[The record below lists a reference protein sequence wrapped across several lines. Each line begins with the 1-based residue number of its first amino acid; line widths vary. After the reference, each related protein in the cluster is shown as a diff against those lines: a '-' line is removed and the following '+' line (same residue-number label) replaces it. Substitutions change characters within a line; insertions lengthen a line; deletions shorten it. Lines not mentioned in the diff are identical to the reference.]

1 MKRNFKL
8 GLIIASLI
16 CTLQE
21 TSRAQYTPEYVEHL
35 MLKYPDSDQV
45 MCNMEKTYT
54 LKKGKNGKLDIQYHI
69 LQDKLITKS
78 GTFKLQ
84 SEELRS
90 DSSYMELVD
99 FDAYSLVPVNGKYQ
113 KKSVKEFFKSDDFRS
128 SFFTDD
134 SKKTQ
139 FYFPNTQSRTITH
152 LDYLLS
158 LNDEFIIPNT
168 FVGSFYPIENFTL
181 KVVADNDID
190 LDFHFFHVNNDTL
203 NYTRTVGKKTT
214 EHVWIF
220 KHIPKTKYFGDAP
233 DIRWYLPHISFN
245 IMGYRTDDGY
255 KKVLTE
261 LEDLYTLYQKWISM
275 IPDEDT
281 TKLQKIVDDLKL
293 DGLSEYQKLKKIY
306 NWVQANVK
314 YIAYT
319 DGMEGFVPRS
329 GTDVLNC
336 RYGDC
341 KGMSNL
347 IHGLSNAA
355 GVKTYRTW
363 IGSRDIPYRYDEVH
377 TPLVDNHMIVT
388 YLDEDSAIFMDA
400 TDSYLPFGYPTRFI
414 QGKQALVGVDDKKYE
429 LKEVP
434 TPGVN
439 KNQWVD
445 TIWVKIDGANISG
458 KGKIYMSGYHA
469 SRWRHEIQN
478 LDKKEILEFA
488 SGYLMKGDNRFSVTN
503 INIGSK
509 ENAVETNLEYD
520 FAIRNYVTT
529 TNENLYINLN
539 LETGFAESQ
548 IEEDRTTP
556 IELSYFS
563 LMRSVVNL
571 EIPDSY
577 KVDHIPENASHNTNE
592 FGYSIEYLD
601 QSQQVVYT
609 IETYSKSLMMN
620 PEMFDGW
627 NSLSKQFRKDVRTN
641 LVLSKKP

>member
-1 MKRNFKL
+1 MRRNSKL
-8 GLIIASLI
+8 FF
-16 CTLQE
+16 TLALLLCISVQG
-21 TSRAQYTPEYVEHL
+21 SWAQYTPEYVEHL

-54 LKKGKNGKLDIQYHI
+54 LKKGKDGKLDIKYHI

-78 GTFKLQ
+78 GTFKLR
-84 SEELRS
+84 SEELTS
-90 DSSYMELVD
+90 DSSYMELLD
-99 FDAYSLVPVNGKYQ
+99 FDAYSLVPVKGKYQ

-168 FVGSFYPIENFTL
+168 FIGSFYPIENFTL
-181 KVVADNDID
+181 KIDVENDID
-190 LDFHFFHVNNDTL
+190 LDFHFFHVSNDTL
-203 NYTRTVGKKTT
+203 NYTKTVGKKST
-214 EHVWIF
+214 EHVWVF
-220 KHIPKTKYFGDAP
+220 KNIPKTKYFGDAP
-233 DIRWYLPHISFN
+233 DIRWYLPHITFN
-245 IMGYRTDDGY
+245 IKGYQTKDVY
-255 KKVLTE
+255 KKVLTDI
-261 LEDLYTLYQKWISM
+261 EDLYALYQKWISM

-281 TKLQKIVDDLKL
+281 TKLKKIVDDLKL
-293 DGLSEYQKLKKIY
+293 DGLSEYDKLKKIY

-329 GTDVLNC
+329 GTDVLSC

-388 YLDEDSAIFMDA
+388 YLGSDTAIFMDA

-414 QGKQALVGVDDKKYE
+414 QDKQALVGIDDKKFE
-429 LKEVP
+429 LKMVP
-434 TPGVN
+434 TPAITE
-439 KNQWVD
+439 NQWID
-445 TIWVKIDGANISG
+445 TVWVKLDGGNLSG
-458 KGKIYMSGYHA
+458 KAKVYMSGYHA

-503 INIGSK
+503 ITMGKTDNT
-509 ENAVETNLEYD
+509 VEMNLEYD
-520 FAIRNYVTT
+520 FTIRNYVTA
-529 TNENLYINLN
+529 TNENLFVNMN
-539 LETGFAESQ
+539 LEANFAESQ
-548 IEEDRTTP
+548 IEEDRVTP
-556 IELSYFS
+556 VELSYHS
-563 LMRSVVNL
+563 LMRSVINM
-571 EIPDSY
+571 EIPESY
-577 KVDHIPENASHNTNE
+577 KVDHLPENVSHDTDD
-592 FGYSIEYLD
+592 FGYKIEYT
-601 QSQQVVYT
+601 SQPKLVVYT
-609 IETYSKSLMMN
+609 IETYSKSLMMDQTTF
-620 PEMFDGW
+620 EGW
-627 NSLSKQFRKDVRTN
+627 NALSKQFRKDVRTN
-641 LVLSKKP
+641 VVLSKTP